1 MFGFRRR
8 KPGNT
13 AVAVANARAVHQI
26 LDGSPKILEDPV
38 VLALLGSDAVDRLK
52 NDAETAQKRAR
63 LRAHVVV
70 RSRFAEDCLRDAVAR
85 GVRQYVMLGAGLD
98 TFAWRQPEWARDLQI
113 FEVDLPAGQAAKRQ
127 RLEKAGIQ
135 IPANLKFVPVD
146 FSTSSLEVGLRQAGL
161 RFDQPVFFSCLG
173 VLMYLQDDAVDSVF
187 RFAGKFAPSS
197 EIVFTFAP
205 VEEKLEKGEAR
216 RFAHVGLIAAF
227 MGEPWLSRMDP
238 DTLEARLW
246 AFGFTNVSLLT
257 AEETRERY
265 FLGRSDGLPVPL
277 SSGIA
282 RARV

>member
-1 MFGFRRR
+1 MFGLWR

-13 AVAVANARAVHQI
+13 AIAVAHARAVHQI

-38 VLALLGSDAVDRLK
+38 VLGLLGQDAVERLRK
-52 NDAETAQKRAR
+52 DTGTAQKRAR

-70 RSRFAEDCLRDAVAR
+70 RSRFAEDCLRDAVAQ
-85 GVRQYVMLGAGLD
+85 GVRQYVVLGAGLD
-98 TFAWRQPEWARDLQI
+98 TFAYRQPEWARDLQI
-113 FEVDLPAGQAAKRQ
+113 FEVDLPASQAAKRQ
-127 RLEKAGIQ
+127 RIERSGIQ
-135 IPANLKFVPVD
+135 IPPNLKFVPVD
-146 FSTSSLEVGLRQAGL
+146 ILTSSLEAGLRQAGL

-173 VLMYLQDDAVDSVF
+173 VLMYLPDDSVETIF
-187 RFAGKFAPSS
+187 RFAGKFASSS

-216 RFAHVGLIAAF
+216 RFARVGLIAAF

-238 DTLEARLW
+238 DTLDARLG
-246 AFGFTNVSLLT
+246 ACGFTKFSLLT

-265 FLGRSDGLPVPL
+265 FLARSDGLPVPL

-282 RARV
+282 RARI